1 MALNI
6 EIKAELSQPQ
16 FAAVREKSAQVA
28 TTELVVLNQT
38 DTFFNCSNGRLKLR
52 QFEDGSA
59 ELIAYQRP
67 DCDGPKTST
76 YTRTPIPH
84 PESFLVAMADSIG
97 IRGVVKKRREL
108 YLLNDTRIHL
118 DEVEGLGTFLELEV
132 VIEEGAIDESVDE
145 EGETGL
151 SPSDRT
157 DPTGEAKAE
166 EIMAILGVDK
176 SWLIAGAYID
186 LIEARAV

>member
-132 VIEEGAIDESVDE
+132 VIEEGAIE

-151 SPSDRT
+151 SPAGGT
-157 DPTGEAKAE
+157 EPTCETKAE